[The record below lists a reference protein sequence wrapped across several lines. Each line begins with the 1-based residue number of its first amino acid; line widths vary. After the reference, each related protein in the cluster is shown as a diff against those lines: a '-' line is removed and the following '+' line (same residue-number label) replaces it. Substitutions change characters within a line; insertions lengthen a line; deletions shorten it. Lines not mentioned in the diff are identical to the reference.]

1 MTTEEF
7 YKTNNTASTP
17 CKSCG
22 APMVYKPGTNL
33 LVCTY
38 CTSTQE
44 INQENFIVN
53 EIDFESF
60 IKTYEKEEFN
70 TTKVI
75 TCNNCKATPTVN
87 ENLQSM
93 MCPYCGSPLVEE
105 NIHEERYIKPGYVLP
120 FRVDH
125 SKINDILKAWVNGF
139 WFAPDN
145 LKKAILS
152 ADNINGIYIP
162 FWTFDT
168 ETYTE
173 YKGERG
179 DAYYETVGFGK
190 NKRQERRID
199 WSYKSGSV
207 SNFYDDVLVCGSKSL
222 NPSILSNVQRGWN
235 PKAIVKIDNNYLEG
249 YITEK
254 YQVDLKDSFEKAKQI
269 FNNYERESVRRA
281 IGGDEQRIN
290 NMFTKFDKITFK
302 HILLPIYVS
311 SFLYNNKNYTFY
323 INGMTGNISGE
334 RPYSTTKIVFAVI
347 AAFIII
353 AIILMI
359 MR

>member
-1 MTTEEF
+1 LATEEI
-7 YKTNNTASTP
+7 YKANNTASTS

-22 APMVYKPGTNL
+22 APMVYKAGTNL

-38 CTSTQE
+38 CNSTQE
-44 INQENFIVN
+44 IKQENFILN

-70 TTKVI
+70 KTKVI
-75 TCNNCKATPTVN
+75 TCNNCKATPTVD
-87 ENLQSM
+87 ENLRSM

-105 NIHEERYIKPGYVLP
+105 NIHEERYIKPSYVLP
-120 FRVDH
+120 FQVDKI
-125 SKINDILKAWVNGF
+125 KINDILKNWVNGF

-152 ADNINGIYIP
+152 ADNINGIYVP

-168 ETYTE
+168 ETFTD

-179 DAYYETVGFGK
+179 DAYYETVGPGK
-190 NKRQERRID
+190 NRRQIRRVD
-199 WSYKSGSV
+199 WSYKAGSV
-207 SNFYDDVLVCGSKSL
+207 NNFYDDVLVCGTKSL
-222 NPSILSNVQRGWN
+222 NPTILSNVQRGWN
-235 PKAIVKIDNNYLEG
+235 PKAVVKIDQNYLEG

-254 YQVDLKDSFEKAKQI
+254 YQVDLKDSYARAKNI
-269 FNNYERESVRRA
+269 FIQYERESVKRD

-290 NMFTKFDKITFK
+290 DMFTKFDKIKFK

-311 SFLYNNKNYTFY
+311 SFLYNNKNYIFY
-323 INGMTGNISGE
+323 INGMTGQIAGD
-334 RPYSTTKIVFAVI
+334 RPYSTIKIVFTVIAVI
-347 AAFIII
+347 IVLL
-353 AIILMI
+353 ILI
-359 MR
+359 MMFR

>member
-1 MTTEEF
+1 MTTEEILT
-7 YKTNNTASTP
+7 TNSTASTP

-22 APMVYKPGTNL
+22 APMTYKPGTNL

-38 CTSTQE
+38 CNSTQE
-44 INQENFIVN
+44 ISQGELVLD
-53 EIDFESF
+53 ELDFMTFMNS
-60 IKTYEKEEFN
+60 YEKEEFN
-70 TTKVI
+70 KTKVV
-75 TCNNCKATPTVN
+75 TCSNCKATPTVD
-87 ENLQSM
+87 ENLRSM

-120 FRVDH
+120 FRINRI
-125 SKINDILKAWVNGF
+125 KINDILKTWVNGF

-152 ADNINGIYIP
+152 ADNINGVYIP

-168 ETYTE
+168 ETYTD

-179 DAYYETVGFGK
+179 DAYYETVGSGK
-190 NKRQERRID
+190 DRKRVRHVD
-199 WSYKSGSV
+199 WTYKNGNV
-207 SNFYDDVLVCGSKSL
+207 SNFYDDVLVCGSVSL
-222 NPSILSNVQRGWN
+222 NPSILQNVQRGWN
-235 PKAIVKIDNNYLEG
+235 PKAVVKIDNNYLEG

-254 YQVDLKDSFEKAKQI
+254 YQVDLKDSFEKAKII
-269 FNNYERESVRRA
+269 FNNYERESVKRA

-290 NMFTKFDKITFK
+290 DLYTKFDKITFK

-311 SFLYNNKNYTFY
+311 SFFYNNKSYTFY
-323 INGMTGNISGE
+323 INGMTGNISGN
-334 RPYSTTKIVFAVI
+334 RPYSTTKIVFAI
-347 AAFIII
+347 LAAIII
-353 AIILMI
+353 ISIILMM

>member
-1 MTTEEF
+1 MATEEN
-7 YKTNNTASTP
+7 YKANNTASTS

-22 APMVYKPGTNL
+22 APMVYKAGTNL

-38 CTSTQE
+38 CNSTQE
-44 INQENFIVN
+44 ITQEDFVLN

-75 TCNNCKATPTVN
+75 TCDNCKATPTVD
-87 ENLQSM
+87 ENLRSM

-120 FRVDH
+120 FKVDH
-125 SKINDILKAWVNGF
+125 SKINDILKNWVNGF

-145 LKKAILS
+145 IKKAILES
-152 ADNINGIYIP
+152 DNINGIYLP

-168 ETYTE
+168 LTHTN

-179 DAYYETVGFGK
+179 DAYYVTVGSGD
-190 NKRQERRID
+190 KRRRERRID
-199 WSYKSGSV
+199 WSFAQGNIE
-207 SNFYDDVLVCGSKSL
+207 NFYDDVLVSGNKTL
-222 NPSILSNVQRGWN
+222 RRDILSNIQHGWN
-235 PKAIVKIDNNYLEG
+235 TKAIVKIDDKYLEG
-249 YITEK
+249 FITEK
-254 YQVDLKDSFEKAKQI
+254 YQVDLKDSFEQAKTI
-269 FNNYERESVRRA
+269 FINYEGESVKRH
-281 IGGDEQRIN
+281 IGGDEQRITD
-290 NMFTKFDKITFK
+290 MYTDFDRITFK
-302 HILLPIYVS
+302 HILVPIYVS

-323 INGMTGNISGE
+323 INGMTGSISGD
-334 RPYSTTKIVFAVI
+334 RPYSTTKIVFAVL
-347 AAFIII
+347 AAFIIVVL
-353 AIILMI
+353 ILMI